1 VAVNEDALKV
11 EFLLGLE
18 GELLQLGEEVFCHP
32 ALGLGWSHVFE
43 DDVHEA
49 GGLDV
54 LDVLRVD
61 GVVVIGEGVLVGDEG
76 LRGEKG
82 FFEGI
87 DRYTQAILLSPG
99 YKLSVWVL
107 EVEDLIL
114 K

>member
-1 VAVNEDALKV
+1 MVVDEDALKMK
-11 EFLLGLE
+11 FLLGLE
-18 GELLQLGEEVFCHP
+18 GELLELGEEVFCHP
-32 ALGLGWSHVFE
+32 ALGLGWGQVFE

-61 GVVVIGEGVLVGDEG
+61 GVVVIGEGVLVGDER
-76 LRGEKG
+76 LRGEEGLFKG
-82 FFEGI
+82 I
-87 DRYTQAILLSPG
+87 YRYTCSILLDAS
-99 YKLSVWVL
+99 YKFCVRVL